1 MLNNI
6 KSNYIFQIIL
16 KEYLT
21 KSQYFNLVRYNKNS
35 QKKLELNINS
45 YKEFYQRFFN
55 RIEIELLPIPSSELE
70 LEKKYF
76 FINRKENKSYYNIY
90 FDNNKNKKIDRTFIT
105 ADDKVKIINIF
116 LEMEIKEL
124 KCLFNNCEV
133 LKEIKFTKFNRDDFT
148 DFNSMFYGCTNL
160 IKLDVTKL
168 KTPNAKKL
176 SWMFAQCKS
185 LIKLDITNFD
195 TSNVTDMNMLF
206 SGCLHLRELK
216 FNFDTKNVINMNHMF
231 FRCKSLMEIDVSE
244 FNTEK
249 VSTFTAMFYECINLV
264 DLNLKNFKLNK
275 KHPPYCD
282 VFYMFGLCSDELQN
296 KIREQFKEIGK
307 CAFEKLKNNYF

>member
-21 KSQYFNLVRYNKNS
+21 KAQYFNLVRYNKNL

-55 RIEIELLPIPSSELE
+55 RIEIELLPISSSELD

-90 FDNNKNKKIDRTFIT
+90 FDDNKNQKIDRTFIT
-105 ADDKVKIINIF
+105 ADDKVKKINIF
-116 LEMEIKEL
+116 LEIEIKEL
-124 KCLFNNCEV
+124 KGLFNNCEC

-148 DFNSMFYGCTNL
+148 DFNNMFYGCTNL
-160 IKLDVTKL
+160 IKLDVTKF
-168 KTPNAKKL
+168 KTSNAKKL

-185 LIKLDITNFD
+185 LTKLDITNFD

-206 SGCLHLRELK
+206 SGCLHLKELK
-216 FNFDTKNVINMNHMF
+216 FNFDTKNVIKMNRMF
-231 FRCKSLMEIDVSE
+231 FKCQSLIKIDVSK

-249 VSTFTAMFYECINLV
+249 VSSFDSMFYGCNNLV
-264 DLNLKNFKLNK
+264 DLDLNTFNLNK
-275 KHPPYCD
+275 KFRVVD
-282 VFYMFGLCSDELQN
+282 RMFGLCSEKLQY
-296 KIREQFKEIGK
+296 KIRKRFKGMPEN
-307 CAFEKLKNNYF
+307 AFDILYG